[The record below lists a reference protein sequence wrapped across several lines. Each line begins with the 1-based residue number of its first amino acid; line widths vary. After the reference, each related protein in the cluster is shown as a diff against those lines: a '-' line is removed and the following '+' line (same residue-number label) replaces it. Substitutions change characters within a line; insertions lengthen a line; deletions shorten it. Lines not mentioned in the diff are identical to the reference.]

1 MSALADRF
9 RREGMADAA
18 VLLVAHRIHP
28 TTDLDAWGRALGLEH
43 RELVAAV
50 DRFKERARA
59 QTGRPG
65 KAKRYRGP
73 AVACTVPGCGVSAVS
88 PQGLAAHLRSH
99 EQRTCE
105 WCGGIFNRL
114 GLGPHKRSCE
124 QRPGAA

>member
-28 TTDLDAWGRALGLEH
+28 STDLDAWGRALGLDH

-50 DRFKERARA
+50 DRFKAR
-59 QTGRPG
+59 TRPSAPV
-65 KAKRYRGP
+65 KPRRYRGP
-73 AVACTVPGCGVSAVS
+73 SMACTVPGCGVSAVS

-99 EQRTCE
+99 EERTCE
-105 WCGGIFNRL
+105 WCGGVFNRL
-114 GLGPHKRSCE
+114 GLGPHQRRCE